1 MNTPSASS
9 IGKARYLSI
18 TSYKRDGTPVATPM
32 WVVTRGEFLFALTRA
47 NSWKVK
53 RIRRD
58 PVIRVAVC
66 DMRGRLQSPNW
77 PATGR
82 ILSGGGEQMVRELMD
97 EKYGAGRI
105 KATIFLERLRRQ
117 ASDRV
122 AIQITLGGDLAH
134 HDDSPV
140 FTDNE

>member
-18 TSYKRDGTPVATPM
+18 TSYKRDGTPVATPV

-97 EKYGAGRI
+97 EKYGARRI
-105 KATIFLERLRRQ
+105 KAGIFL
-117 ASDRV
+117 
-122 AIQITLGGDLAH
+122 
-134 HDDSPV
+134 
-140 FTDNE
+140 